1 MYSTVQYSSATVL
14 LCYRKV
20 LYSTI
25 HGPAEKY
32 FRIEKIL
39 KYTKKNT
46 QVKGKYLVINVVMT
60 LVMTK
65 VKVMTSTSRKKV
77 K

>member
-25 HGPAEKY
+25 HGPAEKLD
-32 FRIEKIL
+32 KMH
-39 KYTKKNT
+39 KYTKNT

>member
-32 FRIEKIL
+32 CRIEKIH
-39 KYTKKNT
+39 KYTKNT
-46 QVKGKYLVINVVMT
+46 QVKDKYLVINVVMT